1 MPRIIRIELSESQK
15 QELRQTRDHAHEAYL
30 RERAAAILKIGEGQS
45 ITEVAAQGLLKS
57 RKHETLRDWLKRYL
71 EDGLKGLT
79 IKAGRGRK
87 AAFSPKKPE
96 NGL

>member
-15 QELRQTRDHAHEAYL
+15 QELKQTRDHAQEAYL
-30 RERAAAILKIGEGQS
+30 RERAAAILKIAEGQT

-57 RKHETLRDWLKRYL
+57 RKHETLRDWLKRYQQA
-71 EDGLKGLT
+71 GLKGLK

-87 AAFSPKKPE
+87 AAFSPTKPE
-96 NGL
+96 NRL

>member
-1 MPRIIRIELSESQK
+1 MPRIIRIELSEEQK
-15 QELRQTRDHAHEAYL
+15 QELQKTRDHAHEAYL
-30 RERAAAILKIGEGQS
+30 RERAAAILKVGAGQT

-71 EDGLKGLT
+71 EEGLKGLK
-79 IKAGRGRK
+79 IKTGRGRK
-87 AAFSPKKPE
+87 AAFSPQKPE